1 MVCRAHVPGF
11 RPRGDLALVGVD
23 TTGRAAVVRVV
34 PGQSYP
40 CRRGV
45 TEQWGKSGHRELDSN
60 KWAAAD
66 LPAISVL
73 RDITVLRRAGSRAER
88 YRVLKN
94 SINPLSLRQGY
105 FGSSSLTSQLASALA
120 FISRSTSAYTLVV
133 SSDTWPSHARIVLMS
148 TPERSRW
155 VAVVWRM
162 VCGLTRFWKRRSNMV
177 AHPDTIEMLNN

>member
-34 PGQSYP
+34 PGQSSP
-40 CRRGV
+40 CRRGGA
-45 TEQWGKSGHRELDSN
+45 TQRWGKRGHRELDSN

-88 YRVLKN
+88 SPRGQFRILK
-94 SINPLSLRQGY
+94 R
-105 FGSSSLTSQLASALA
+105 
-120 FISRSTSAYTLVV
+120 LV
-133 SSDTWPSHARIVLMS
+133 T
-148 TPERSRW
+148 
-155 VAVVWRM
+155 
-162 VCGLTRFWKRRSNMV
+162 FQ
-177 AHPDTIEMLNN
+177 